1 MTEKKQVY
9 KCNICGNIVSILH
22 TGAGQLV
29 CCNAPMELV
38 IVKEADEGA
47 EKHLPVTEKKGGKV
61 MTRVGEVLHPMEE
74 AHFIE
79 WIETSSGEE
88 SCFRFLKPGEKPES
102 EACVKGE
109 DVSVRAFC
117 NIHGLWENDKIVDKE
132 DGRIGFEDFA
142 KVDLKIAEIVE
153 AFALEGSE
161 KLVKLKVKLGD
172 EDRQII
178 AGIRQY
184 YAPEDLVGKK
194 IAIVANLEPRMMFGE
209 QSNGMVLAAKD
220 GESLSLLVLEKDIP
234 SGIRLS

>member
-61 MTRVGEVLHPMEE
+61 MTRVGEILHPMEE

-88 SCFRFLKPGEKPES
+88 SCLRFLKPGEKPES
-102 EACVKGE
+102 EACVKDK

-117 NIHGLWENDKIVDKE
+117 NIHGLWESDKIIDNE
-132 DGRIGFEDFA
+132 DGRIGFDDFA
-142 KVDLKIAEIVE
+142 KVDLRIAEIVE
-153 AFALEGSE
+153 ASALEGSE

-184 YAPEDLVGKK
+184 YAPEDLLGKK